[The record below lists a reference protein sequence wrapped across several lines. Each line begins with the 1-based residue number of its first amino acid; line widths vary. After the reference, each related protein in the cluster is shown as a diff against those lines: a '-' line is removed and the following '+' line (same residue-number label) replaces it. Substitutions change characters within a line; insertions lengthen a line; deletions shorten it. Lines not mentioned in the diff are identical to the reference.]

1 MTRMLFPALILAG
14 PATAH
19 TDTHVHAHGTD
30 YATLAVGLAVVAFA
44 AFVVIAKLP
53 K

>member
-14 PATAH
+14 PAAAH
-19 TDTHVHAHGTD
+19 TDTHIHAHGTD
-30 YATLAVGLAVVAFA
+30 YATLGVGLAVVALA
-44 AFVVIAKLP
+44 ALVVMTKLN

>member
-14 PATAH
+14 PAAAH
-19 TDTHVHAHGTD
+19 TDAHIHAHGTD
-30 YATLAVGLAVVAFA
+30 YATLGIGQAAAALAMVALM
-44 AFVVIAKLP
+44 IKLN

>member
-14 PATAH
+14 PAAAH
-19 TDTHVHAHGTD
+19 TDTHIHAHATD
-30 YATLAVGLAVVAFA
+30 YAALSVGLAVIALA
-44 AFVVIAKLP
+44 ALVVITKLP

>member
-14 PATAH
+14 PAAAH
-19 TDTHVHAHGTD
+19 NGTHIHAHGSD
-30 YATLAVGLAVVAFA
+30 YATLGVGLAVVALA
-44 AFVVIAKLP
+44 AVAVMVKLN

>member
-14 PATAH
+14 PASAH
-19 TDTHVHAHGTD
+19 TGTHVHAHGSD
-30 YATLAVGLAVVAFA
+30 YLTLGAGLAIVGLIAVAL
-44 AFVVIAKLP
+44 ISKRS

>member
-14 PATAH
+14 PAAAH
-19 TDTHVHAHGTD
+19 TGTHVHAHGTD
-30 YATLAVGLAVVAFA
+30 YAALGVGLAVIALA
-44 AFVVIAKLP
+44 AIILISKLP

>member
-14 PATAH
+14 PAAAH
-19 TDTHVHAHGTD
+19 TDTHIHAHGTD
-30 YATLAVGLAVVAFA
+30 YAALGVGLAVIALA
-44 AFVVIAKLP
+44 ATILISKLP

>member
-1 MTRMLFPALILAG
+1 MIRMLFPALILAG

-19 TDTHVHAHGTD
+19 SDTHIHAHGSD
-30 YATLAVGLAVVAFA
+30 YAALAAGLALIG
-44 AFVVIAKLP
+44 VIAITVILKLP

>member
-14 PATAH
+14 PAAAH
-19 TDTHVHAHGTD
+19 TDTHIHAHGTD
-30 YATLAVGLAVVAFA
+30 YAALAVGLAVFAVAALVLF
-44 AFVVIAKLP
+44 AKLH

>member
-14 PATAH
+14 PAAAH
-19 TDTHVHAHGTD
+19 TDTHIHAHGTD
-30 YATLAVGLAVVAFA
+30 YAALGIGLAVLVLA
-44 AFVVIAKLP
+44 ATVLISKLP

>member
-14 PATAH
+14 PAAAH
-19 TDTHVHAHGTD
+19 NGVHMHVHGSD
-30 YATLAVGLAVVAFA
+30 YLALSTGLAFIGL
-44 AFVVIAKLP
+44 IATVLITKRS

>member
-19 TDTHVHAHGTD
+19 TDPHIHAHGSD
-30 YATLAVGLAVVAFA
+30 YGTLGIGLAVIALIAA
-44 AFVVIAKLP
+44 AFVLKLP

>member
-14 PATAH
+14 PASAH
-19 TDTHVHAHGTD
+19 SDIHIHAHGTD
-30 YATLAVGLAVVAFA
+30 YVALGLGLAAVALA
-44 AFVVIAKLP
+44 ATVLISKLP